1 VLWLSGDHKY
11 ISGHVLRQ
19 VAPNVIAAWITVNTH
34 TPLFPRLRK
43 LEGGAGYVDDPS
55 SIRHFLSFASH
66 NITSFYIMMKNEV
79 PVDAVDLARL
89 RVSCTHLQR
98 LFFATSQHNFSNVQ
112 LASALLTASL
122 HLQHV
127 TLRIPVRAAH
137 LVHLEQCRDLVSL
150 TLQFDGTPL
159 PALSHGGFS
168 RLQELSVIDCSSTAV
183 ALHFCLALPPA
194 VKLLVFSYV
203 TENGA
208 AIDRTRRS
216 HLSSWIASRKTL
228 TNVGLEI
235 NTAHD
240 PPSRGDDLA
249 LLTQLRGLPALERIA
264 LRINAWSDDDLG
276 TIERLL
282 NACPKLTA
290 WTPSST
296 SNVFWGSGDYV
307 SVSFRTFLTILAR
320 HPRVRLLPV
329 CLDCRGLPSLV
340 EVGKARYEA
349 YGQKLHIKQL
359 DGRNIFPLAAL
370 IEQVLP
376 GIVACEC
383 VILDTIMDPTYDNV
397 DRVND
402 MLERS
407 RKSSNGLVS

>member
-1 VLWLSGDHKY
+1 VLWLGGDHKY
-11 ISGHVLRQ
+11 NSVHVLRC
-19 VAPNVIAAWITVNTH
+19 VAPNVIAAWTTANTH

-43 LEGGAGYVDDPS
+43 LEGGAGYVDDPL
-55 SIRHFLSFASH
+55 SIRRFLSFASH
-66 NITSFYIMMKNEV
+66 NVTSLDITMMNEV

-89 RVSCTHLQR
+89 RVSCTHLQQ
-98 LFFATSQHNFSNVQ
+98 LSFATPWRSPVSAQ

-122 HLQHV
+122 YLRHV
-127 TLRIPVRAAH
+127 TLGIPVRAAH
-137 LVHLEQCRDLVSL
+137 VMHLGQCRDLVSL
-150 TLQFDGTPL
+150 TFRFDGIPV
-159 PALSHGGFS
+159 PVLSHDAFS
-168 RLQELSVIDCSSTAV
+168 ALQELSVIDCSSTAV
-183 ALHFCLALPPA
+183 ALHFCLTLPPV

-208 AIDRTRRS
+208 AIDRTRRN
-216 HLSSWIASRKTL
+216 HPFLWIATRKTL
-228 TNVGLEI
+228 TSVGLEM

-240 PPSRGDDLA
+240 PPSRDDDLA
-249 LLTQLRGLPALERIA
+249 LLEQLRGLPALERLA

-282 NACPKLTA
+282 DACPKLTE
-290 WTPSST
+290 WIPSST
-296 SNVFWGSGDYV
+296 SIGFWGSGDYV

-359 DGRNIFPLAAL
+359 DGRNISPLAAL

-376 GIVACEC
+376 GIVTCEC
-383 VILDTIMDPTYDNV
+383 VILDTIMDPTYDNI

-402 MLERS
+402 ILERS
-407 RKSSNGLVS
+407 QKISGG